1 MSDEVCFDTTILVY
15 AYDESYREEREAC
28 KKLVGMVFSGEL
40 RGVVTNQI
48 LAELFNVLTKK
59 IEKPLGTETSE
70 IIVNSFIESDNWKKI
85 NYSHET
91 VRKAINTTKKSK
103 AHFWDCLIAETMKDN
118 GIENLYTENEKDFR
132 KIRGVTLINPVGK

>member
-1 MSDEVCFDTTILVY
+1 MTDEFCFDTTILVY
-15 AYDESYREEREAC
+15 AYDESYRVEREAC
-28 KKLVGMVFSGEL
+28 KKLVETVFNGEL

-59 IEKPLGTETSE
+59 IEKPLDIETSE
-70 IIVNSFIESDNWKKI
+70 IIVNSLVESGNWKKI

-91 VRKAINTTKKSK
+91 VKKAITTAKKSK

-118 GIENLYTENEKDFR
+118 GVENLYTENEKDFR
-132 KIRGVTLINPVGK
+132 NIHGITLTNPVRK